1 MSGTQPVVRIVGGGE
16 VGPTEEEAIVE
27 AVTQVL
33 RSRAHEGRRSVPT
46 SAWALAGRLE
56 SVGLTTIRARSG
68 LPRA

>member
-1 MSGTQPVVRIVGGGE
+1 MSGAEPVVRIVGGGE
-16 VGPTEEEAIVE
+16 VGPAEQAAIVE
-27 AVTQVL
+27 AVTQAL
-33 RSRAHEGRRSVPT
+33 RSREGRRSVPT